1 MSDGRQSSRTQH
13 QRRNTVILNTYIVEQ
28 WAREL
33 QSQRRAEAESY
44 NAWARARRALRNSEK
59 SHKAK

>member
-1 MSDGRQSSRTQH
+1 M
-13 QRRNTVILNTYIVEQ
+13 ILNTYIVER

-44 NAWARARRALRNSEK
+44 NVWARARKALRK
-59 SHKAK
+59 SQDSRKAA

>member
-1 MSDGRQSSRTQH
+1 M
-13 QRRNTVILNTYIVEQ
+13 ILNTYIVER

-44 NAWARARRALRNSEK
+44 NAWARARKALRNPEK
-59 SHKAK
+59 SRKAK

>member
-1 MSDGRQSSRTQH
+1 M
-13 QRRNTVILNTYIVEQ
+13 ILNTYVVER

-44 NAWARARRALRNSEK
+44 NAWALARKALRNLDK
-59 SHKAK
+59 SNKAK

>member
-1 MSDGRQSSRTQH
+1 M
-13 QRRNTVILNTYIVEQ
+13 ILNTYIVEQ

-44 NAWARARRALRNSEK
+44 NAWARARKALRNSEK